1 MQIWKDPEMQRILDE
16 KNNIAGER
24 FSTFEEMY
32 RVCESRNLNEHYSSD
47 YDVMDKRKVHGD
59 KGVHYTWE
67 ETKNDIMYGSELF
80 DEDFARIKGEVD
92 RQVQDYMADFERTR
106 TRKDV
111 VGQSVAVERALM
123 GYPKAMNRR
132 KPVRLKQKT
141 VHFYFNIT
149 CAWHTSTDDRLKSG
163 CILMAVAEAMEKM
176 GYQTA
181 ITYTP
186 YFSYEKSGERNL
198 LAEVQIKDFK
208 TRFNARKMQFPLAA
222 ESVLFQLGCWWMH
235 RTPEGQSNW
244 GYGEGRSVDY
254 DSRRKQQAKDYARG
268 KGAIYLSNP
277 VILNELDGDVNKVFE
292 YVFAEL
298 GKM

>member
-1 MQIWKDPEMQRILDE
+1 MQRIIDK

-24 FSTFEEMY
+24 FATFEEMY
-32 RVCESRNLNEHYSSD
+32 RVCESRELRPYYNTDLGAKSS
-47 YDVMDKRKVHGD
+47 RKVHDD
-59 KGVHYTWE
+59 KDVHYEWD
-67 ETKNDIMYGSELF
+67 ETKRDIMFGSDLF
-80 DEDFARIKGEVD
+80 TDDFVAIKKEID
-92 RQVQDYMADFERTR
+92 KQVEDYMAVFERPR

-132 KPVRLKQKT
+132 VPVRMKQKT

-149 CAWHTSTDDRLKSG
+149 CAWYTSTNDRLKSG

-186 YFSYEKSGERNL
+186 YFSYKDSHEPSL

-208 TRFNARKMQFPLAA
+208 TRFNAKKMQFPLAA

-235 RTPEGQSNW
+235 RTPEGRSNW
-244 GYGEGRSVDY
+244 GGGEGRSVDY
-254 DSRRKQQAKDYARG
+254 DSTRQECAKEYARS
-268 KGAIYLSNP
+268 KKAIYLSNP
-277 VILNELDGDVNKVFE
+277 IIINDLNSDVNRVFD
-292 YVFAEL
+292 YVFKEL
-298 GKM
+298 EAM